1 MEDVK
6 KWIEDNPK
14 SSGYNYGCGSGY
26 GSGSCDG
33 SGYGFG
39 SGNGSGWGDGSG
51 YGNDYGSGDGYD
63 DGSGYGSGDGSGYGN
78 DYGWGDGYGLGSGSG
93 ISYFNEKKVYM
104 IDGVS
109 TIITNI
115 KKSCAKGYILN
126 TDFTL
131 EPCYIVKGNGYYA
144 HGKNLKEAQT
154 ALMQKI
160 YSDMDPEEAIEEFM
174 SKFEKGKS
182 YKGTEFFEW
191 HHYLTGSCL
200 MGRETFVKNKG
211 IDLEAEY
218 TVDDFIAICE
228 NDYGSEVI
236 KQLKEKWIK

>member
-14 SSGYNYGCGSGY
+14 SSGYIYGSGWFDGDSWCDGSGY
-26 GSGSCDG
+26 GDGAGWGSGYGYGDG
-33 SGYGFG
+33 DGAGYGFG
-39 SGNGSGWGDGSG
+39 SGNGI
-51 YGNDYGSGDGYD
+51 
-63 DGSGYGSGDGSGYGN
+63 
-78 DYGWGDGYGLGSGSG
+78 GSGSG

-126 TDFTL
+126 TNFTL

-144 HGKNLKEAQT
+144 HGKTLKEAQT
-154 ALMQKI
+154 ELMQKI